1 MIIDY
6 NRQNVFMN
14 SLNVVDPGNACI
26 VGYGVNLDKYYIL
39 TKTIA
44 GKVHVLKIG
53 PVLAADLAAAGAG
66 SNDILLEDF
75 EVSYKKMKY
84 NEKTLSKEISGY
96 LNDPHSCITEAEET
110 VNEEAYQ
117 AIPQIAAAFDAIN

>member
-1 MIIDY
+1 MIIEY

-14 SLNVVDPGNACI
+14 SINVVDPGNMCI
-26 VGYGVNLDKYYIL
+26 CGYGVNLDKYYML

-44 GKVHVLKIG
+44 GKIHILKIG
-53 PVLAADLAAAGAG
+53 PVIAADIGNP
-66 SNDILLEDF
+66 SDVILEDF

-84 NEKTLSKEISGY
+84 SEKALAKEITGY
-96 LNDPHSCITEAEET
+96 INDPKKCIVEVEET

-117 AIPQIAAAFDAIN
+117 ALPNISSAYTAIQ